1 MDGQYSLENLRDIV
15 LPDPPPLW
23 PPAAEFWWL
32 LIIVGMTLAILLF
45 QWRRARRRNAYRR
58 AGLALLDEAATVH
71 DLSVT
76 LKRVALAAFPRD
88 QVASLYG
95 QEWTDFLRMSCAQR
109 DFSPLIQAGPDS
121 PATEEHKRLA
131 ASWIRRHRAPRPEDG
146 T

>member
-23 PPAAEFWWL
+23 PPATELWWL
-32 LIIVGMTLAILLF
+32 LAIVGLTLAILLL

-58 AGLALLDEAATVH
+58 AGLALLDETSTVH
-71 DLSVT
+71 DISVI

-95 QEWTDFLRMSCAQR
+95 QEWADFLRMSCAQR

-121 PATEEHKRLA
+121 PASQELRRLA
-131 ASWIRRHRAPRPEDG
+131 ASWIRRHRAPLPVG
-146 T
+146 GN